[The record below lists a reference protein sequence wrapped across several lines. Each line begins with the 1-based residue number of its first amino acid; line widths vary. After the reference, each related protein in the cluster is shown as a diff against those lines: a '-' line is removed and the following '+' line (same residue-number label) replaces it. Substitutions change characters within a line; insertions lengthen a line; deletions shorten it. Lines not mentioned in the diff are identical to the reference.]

1 MFNTLTRRALLAAA
15 AGSALLLSTPAFAAA
30 KQGAAVTNTYNDW
43 FRIGAAAQEN
53 WRIVGDPDDPNI
65 AHVIGHDRKVGDA
78 AQKVM
83 AVYPRPSSAYDVAI
97 TQILSVFAAKGLDT
111 EVLAYNFKKDDVRGQ
126 AALTYAESNGYDLI
140 LSMGS
145 ESTAWLYGKYQGGK
159 LPVISVCSKDPVL
172 LGQAKGYDQ
181 GTSTNFALTSL
192 NMPVEVQISYIS
204 QVLPDM
210 KNMGILVDGRNVSAV
225 ETQAKPMGAYAR
237 QRGLQ
242 VIDMAL
248 TDPKNAKAEL
258 QTLVADAVA
267 LMRKSDPTL
276 ERSLFWMTGSTAVF
290 REIETVNAHADRVP
304 VLSVVPEVVN
314 GTPASAVL
322 SIGISFESNAHLA
335 AIYAGEVLA
344 KRKTAGSMSVGIVS
358 PPDIAINFK
367 KAREIGLRVPFNFFE
382 SATYIYGYDGKL
394 VRNLRVAS
402 ITSSSK

>member
-1 MFNTLTRRALLAAA
+1 MFNTMTRRALLATATS
-15 AGSALLLSTPAFAAA
+15 SALLLTAPAFGAA
-30 KQGAAVTNTYNDW
+30 KQGPTLINTYNDW
-43 FRIGAAAQEN
+43 FRIGAAAQED
-53 WRIVGDPDDPNI
+53 WKIVGDPNDPNI
-65 AHVIGHDRKVGDA
+65 AHIVGHGRKVGEA
-78 AQKVM
+78 AQKIMV
-83 AVYPRPSSAYDVAI
+83 VYPRPSSAYDVAI
-97 TQILSVFAAKGLDT
+97 TQILSVFAAKGLDA
-111 EVLAYNFKKDDVRGQ
+111 EVLAFNFKKEDARGQ
-126 AALTYAESNGYDLI
+126 AALIYAESNGYDLI

-145 ESTAWLYGKYQGGK
+145 ESTAWLYDRYNGGK

-181 GTSTNFALTSL
+181 STGTNFALTSL
-192 NMPVEVQISYIS
+192 NMPVEVQFSYIS

-225 ETQAKPMGAYAR
+225 ETQAKPMSAYAR

-248 TDPKNAKAEL
+248 TDPKNAKKEL
-258 QTLVADAVA
+258 KTLVANAVT

-290 REIETVNAHADRVP
+290 REIETVNAYADRVP

-335 AIYAGEVLA
+335 AVFAGDVLA
-344 KRKTAGSMSVGIVS
+344 KRRTAGSLSVGIVS

-394 VRNLRVAS
+394 VRNLRVAA